1 MSNTQED
8 ILQQNEDRINRYLF
22 GKMTAEEEGAFES
35 ELQQN
40 ETLKQQAEAIAQMV
54 KAMDTIGKEHDEE
67 LVARMK
73 SSASNTSVK
82 KSWTR
87 KWLSIAASFAIILTV
102 GYFTYDYSRV
112 GNLGKEYASTFPVS
126 TIVRGE
132 EDDEAAQKLT
142 TLFNNVAIGEDLDNT
157 ITQLKELWALSQ
169 SDTYNSYTTYEPYI
183 GWNLAIAYLRNHD
196 KREAKKILEEMAKM
210 YPEGTAMGDKLIEIL
225 NRL

>member
-22 GKMTAEEEGAFES
+22 GEMTTDEEAVFES

-40 ETLKQQAEAIAQMV
+40 ETLREQAEAIAQMV
-54 KAMDTIGKEHDEE
+54 KAMDVLGKEYDNEFIS
-67 LVARMK
+67 RMK
-73 SSASNTSVK
+73 SSASNGSAK
-82 KSWTR
+82 KSWIYR
-87 KWLSIAASFAIILTV
+87 LSIAASFALILTV
-102 GYFTYDYSRV
+102 GYFTYDYSRI

-142 TLFNNVAIGEDLDNT
+142 TLFNNVANGKDIDNT
-157 ITQLKELWALSQ
+157 ITQLKELWTLSQ
-169 SDTYNSYTTYEPYI
+169 SDTYNSYTNYEPYI

-196 KREAKKILEEMAKM
+196 KREAKKVLEKMATQ
-210 YPEGTAMGDKLIEIL
+210 YPQGTAMGDKVHEINNKL
-225 NRL
+225 

>member
-40 ETLKQQAEAIAQMV
+40 ETLRQQAEAIAQMV
-54 KAMDTIGKEHDEE
+54 KAMDAIGKEHDEE

-73 SSASNTSVK
+73 SSASNGSAK
-82 KSWTR
+82 KSWIYR
-87 KWLSIAASFAIILTV
+87 LSIAASLALILTV
-102 GYFTYDYSRV
+102 GYFTYDYSRI

-142 TLFNNVAIGEDLDNT
+142 TLFNNVANGEDLDNT
-157 ITQLKELWALSQ
+157 IVQLKELWPLSQ
-169 SDTYNSYTTYEPYI
+169 SDTYNSYTNYEQYI

-196 KREAKKILEEMAKM
+196 KRQAKSVLEEMAKM
-210 YPEGTAMGDKLIEIL
+210 HPEGTAMGDKVKELIIKI
-225 NRL
+225 